1 MEAPQPLWGGI
12 ELLNH
17 REDESQENSGRS
29 PLSQTVARFIP
40 RVYAHVY
47 RTKTRPLGRFWWRF
61 ER

>member
-47 RTKTRPLGRFWWRF
+47 RT
-61 ER
+61 